1 MSVGEQRAEGV
12 TRILNAAQAGDAS
25 ASREA
30 FDLIYSELRRLAA
43 GKMAREAAGH
53 TLQATALVHEAWLR
67 LAGPEQSWQNRAHF
81 FSSAGEAMR
90 RILVDH
96 ARKKHAQKRG
106 GGVEAEEL
114 DEATFVLMAPA
125 DELLAVNDALDLLAK
140 EDAAAAELVKLRY
153 FIGMKMDD
161 AAATLGMPVR
171 SAERLWAYAR
181 AWLKRA
187 IRQQERKSG
196 PSEKPD
202 PLR

>member
-1 MSVGEQRAEGV
+1 MNFREDRAEGV
-12 TRILNAAQAGDAS
+12 TRVLNAAQAGDAA

-106 GGVEAEEL
+106 GGVAPEEL
-114 DEATFVLMAPA
+114 DEATFVLVAPA

-171 SAERLWAYAR
+171 SAERLWAFAR

-187 IRQQERKSG
+187 IREQE
-196 PSEKPD
+196 EKAG
-202 PLR
+202 RV

>member
-1 MSVGEQRAEGV
+1 MTFGEQRSEGV
-12 TRILNAAQAGDAS
+12 TRVLNAAQAGDAT

-43 GKMAREAAGH
+43 AKMAREAAGH

-96 ARKKHAQKRG
+96 ARKRNAQKRG
-106 GGVEAEEL
+106 GGVAPEEL
-114 DEATFVLMAPA
+114 DEATFALVAPA

-187 IRQQERKSG
+187 IREQE
-196 PSEKPD
+196 EKAG
-202 PLR
+202 RV

>member
-1 MSVGEQRAEGV
+1 MSFGAERSEGV
-12 TRILNAAQAGDAS
+12 TRVLNAAQAGDPA

-106 GGVEAEEL
+106 GGVAPEEL
-114 DEATFVLMAPA
+114 DEATFALVAPA

-161 AAATLGMPVR
+161 AAETLGMPVR

-187 IRQQERKSG
+187 IREQE
-196 PSEKPD
+196 EKAG
-202 PLR
+202 RV